1 MFIILNILMKIDYN
15 KYMNAGNGILLL
27 GIMWLIFWIGPA
39 FFLFTEDQR
48 WGHNF
53 AIPLLFVTV
62 GLAYNFDKNSCKIF
76 AAIASYITIPV
87 LLAFWSWDIGTIVA
101 SVFLGIVIILYI
113 VERSRETELIKPKQ
127 RLNFWLNNHT
137 LTFAYLG
144 LVHMSFIFFF
154 VRWYNPEP
162 FLEYL
167 PIEHHVSTSILNAML
182 IVLTIFAIMER
193 QVKKIGRFNVQ
204 KAGFIWSLLMII
216 LPILAINIL
225 GE

>member
-1 MFIILNILMKIDYN
+1 MKFDYN

-27 GIMWLIFWIGPA
+27 GVLWLLFWIGPA

-48 WGHNF
+48 WGHNY
-53 AIPLLFVTV
+53 AIPILFVIV
-62 GLAYNFDKNSCKIF
+62 GLAYNFDKNSCKSV
-76 AAIASYITIPV
+76 AAISSYITIPV
-87 LLAFWSWDIGTIVA
+87 LLAFWSWDIGTVIA
-101 SVFLGIVIILYI
+101 SVFLGIVIILYVI
-113 VERSRETELIKPKQ
+113 ERNREVELIKPKQ
-127 RLNFWLNNHT
+127 RLNFWLKNHT

-144 LVHMSFIFFF
+144 LIHMPLIFFF

-167 PIEHHVSTSILNAML
+167 PIEHHASTSIFNVML
-182 IVLTIFAIMER
+182 IVLIILAIIER
-193 QVKKIGRFNVQ
+193 QVKKIGRINVQ

-216 LPILAINIL
+216 IPILIINII